1 MESIS
6 RARAHDG
13 MFKKNSNLAATKSTQ
28 ENILKSENL
37 LNEKIRTVNKE
48 IVQKEKEFQEMLKKA
63 TADVERKNEK
73 LEESVLKLDRSEE
86 IKSLENQVL

>member
-1 MESIS
+1 M
-6 RARAHDG
+6 
-13 MFKKNSNLAATKSTQ
+13 
-28 ENILKSENL
+28 
-37 LNEKIRTVNKE
+37 NKE
-48 IVQKEKEFQEMLKKA
+48 IVQKEKEFQEVLKKA